1 MAKKLYVGGVSYN
14 TTQQGLQDAFAA
26 HGKVVSAQIMMDRET
41 GRSRGFGFVEME
53 DADAE
58 TAINAMNGYEL
69 DGRRLTVNEARP
81 MAPRAP
87 RSGGYSNNRDNR
99 SSAGSNDWGMNS

>member
-14 TTQQGLQDAFAA
+14 TTQQGLQDAFAQ
-26 HGKVVSAQIMMDRET
+26 HGKVVSAQIITERET

-58 TAINAMNGYEL
+58 TAIQAMNGATL
-69 DGRRLTVNEARP
+69 DGRRLTVNEAKP
-81 MAPRAP
+81 MAPRSNSG
-87 RSGGYSNNRDNR
+87 RGGFSGGNRGGGDRGGWNA
-99 SSAGSNDWGMNS
+99 S

>member
-26 HGKVVSAQIMMDRET
+26 HGKVVSAQIIMDRET

-58 TAINAMNGYEL
+58 TAINAMNGAEL
-69 DGRRLTVNEARP
+69 DGRRLTVNEAKP

-87 RSGGYSNNRDNR
+87 RSGGYNRDNR
-99 SSAGSNDWGMNS
+99 SSHGSNDWGMNS

>member
-1 MAKKLYVGGVSYN
+1 MAKKLYIGGVSYS

-26 HGKVVSAQIMMDRET
+26 HGKVVSAQIIMDRET

-58 TAINAMNGYEL
+58 TAIQAMNGVEL
-69 DGRRLTVNEARP
+69 DGRRLTVNEAKP

-87 RSGGYSNNRDNR
+87 RSGGYNRDR
-99 SSAGSNDWGMNS
+99 SSGGSNDWRMAA

>member
-26 HGKVVSAQIMMDRET
+26 HGKVLSAQIVTDRET
-41 GRSRGFGFVEME
+41 GKSRGFGFVEME
-53 DADAE
+53 DSDADA
-58 TAINAMNGYEL
+58 AVQAMNGATL

-81 MAPRAP
+81 MVPRGN
-87 RSGGYSNNRDNR
+87 RGFSRGGDR
-99 SSAGSNDWGMNS
+99 GDWKAAA

>member
-14 TTQQGLQDAFAA
+14 TTQQGLQDAFAKF
-26 HGKVVSAQIMMDRET
+26 GTVVSAQIIMDKIT

-53 DADAE
+53 DDAVE
-58 TAINAMNGYEL
+58 AAVNGMNGAEL

-81 MAPRAP
+81 MTPRKNFDRAGSGD
-87 RSGGYSNNRDNR
+87 RGGYSRM
-99 SSAGSNDWGMNS
+99 AA